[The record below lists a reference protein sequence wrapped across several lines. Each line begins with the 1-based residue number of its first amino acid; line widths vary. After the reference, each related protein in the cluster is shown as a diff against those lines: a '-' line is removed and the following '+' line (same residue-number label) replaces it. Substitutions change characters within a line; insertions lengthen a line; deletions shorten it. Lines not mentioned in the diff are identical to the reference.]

1 MYEFSQP
8 WAFVFCL
15 IPLVVYKFF
24 KVAEVKFQTALRVPF
39 FEKML
44 AQDASQLSSAPW
56 LWHLIGIWLL
66 LVTALAGPRWVGEA
80 LPLEYAT
87 HNVML
92 VLDISG
98 SMALEDVPTAHGYQS
113 RWQAVS
119 DTAIE
124 FIKQRNQDKTGLILF
139 GERPYL
145 FAPLTLDQATLRE
158 RVLDAGVGMAGQAT
172 ALGDA
177 LGLAIKHLQDTPRKG
192 RVIILLTDGVANA
205 GVLAAE
211 KAAEIAKKEN
221 IKIYAIG
228 LGPNANARSLSQV
241 LWNAQQ
247 SDLDE
252 KALKAISR
260 ATGGQYFYAADKTGL
275 EKVYVAIDNLEQIK
289 QVRRNLRPEQQY
301 FYIPLLVALMWIL
314 ILFFLRIWR
323 DGL

>member
-1 MYEFSQP
+1 
-8 WAFVFCL
+8 
-15 IPLVVYKFF
+15 
-24 KVAEVKFQTALRVPF
+24 
-39 FEKML
+39 
-44 AQDASQLSSAPW
+44 
-56 LWHLIGIWLL
+56 
-66 LVTALAGPRWVGEA
+66 
-80 LPLEYAT
+80 
-87 HNVML
+87 
-92 VLDISG
+92 
-98 SMALEDVPTAHGYQS
+98 
-113 RWQAVS
+113 
-119 DTAIE
+119 
-124 FIKQRNQDKTGLILF
+124 
-139 GERPYL
+139 
-145 FAPLTLDQATLRE
+145 
-158 RVLDAGVGMAGQAT
+158 MAGQAT

-301 FYIPLLVALMWIL
+301 FYITLLVALMWIL